1 MPERSTIRIE
11 FELDDDDIE
20 YFRNRLNDARSRHKG
35 ESEDQIIAAA
45 QQLATRNSS
54 SGAPH
59 YIAQRIE
66 TLNEMIAMLK
76 DGDWRLEGEDR
87 AYVLNTLV
95 YFADPHD
102 MIPDDIPGI
111 GLLDDA
117 IMIDLAAQEL
127 APELEAFREFCANR
141 EELKAGADDAEPL
154 EAARDILQSRMRRQ
168 RRRTVRRGTSGRTSY
183 TLFGSV

>member
-1 MPERSTIRIE
+1 MPDRSTIRIE
-11 FELDDDDIE
+11 FELDDEDIE
-20 YFRNRLNDARSRHKG
+20 YFRNRLQDARTRHKG
-35 ESEDQIIAAA
+35 ESEAEIIAAA
-45 QQLATRNSS
+45 EQLATRNSS
-54 SGAPH
+54 SDAPH
-59 YIAQRIE
+59 FIAQRIE

-76 DGDWRLEGEDR
+76 DADWRLEGEDR

-102 MIPDDIPGI
+102 MIPDNIPGI

-141 EELKAGADDAEPL
+141 DELNAGAEDAEPL

-168 RRRTVRRGTSGRTSY
+168 RRRAARRGARGRTNY
-183 TLFGSV
+183 TLFSAI